1 MSIGQSI
8 PSYTMSRFTTP
19 PPSPRNACSYIKRT
33 LMPWMLKFENRSIS
47 EILSNSPTSPI
58 WKVLSSSMIRWK
70 ILALMG
76 YWQSSRFLQS
86 FWPPRV
92 WCKMAFL
99 EICLKDGVQVTYFY
113 LCIFHGTWIDRR
125 NGVIL
130 AGYFVEGTMAR
141 EIMTNPEEIQT
152 LQGQKLP
159 LKMQVEYM
167 SFSAHVDY
175 RQISGKVSQN

>member
-1 MSIGQSI
+1 MLASPGMMQNGI
-8 PSYTMSRFTTP
+8 SRE
-19 PPSPRNACSYIKRT
+19 
-33 LMPWMLKFENRSIS
+33 LFE
-47 EILSNSPTSPI
+47 
-58 WKVLSSSMIRWK
+58 K
-70 ILALMG
+70 
-76 YWQSSRFLQS
+76 
-86 FWPPRV
+86 
-92 WCKMAFL
+92 WC
-99 EICLKDGVQVTYFY
+99 T
-113 LCIFHGTWIDRR
+113 DRR

-175 RQISGKVSQN
+175 RQISGKYSHN